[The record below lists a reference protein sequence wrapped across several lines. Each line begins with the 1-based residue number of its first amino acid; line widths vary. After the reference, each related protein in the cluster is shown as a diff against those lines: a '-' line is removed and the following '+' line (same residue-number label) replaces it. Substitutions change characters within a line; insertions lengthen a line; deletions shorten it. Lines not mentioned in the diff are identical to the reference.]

1 MVPVSGTLTHTVPQ
15 EVNKLGPHHVNL
27 TQPDVMVFVVL
38 LRTACGI
45 SIVDGPTYRCLQEFR
60 FVIRVCCSRLLSL
73 AHTADCLCLNPL
85 SPTHLSLVPYILS
98 CSLCLLRMLTAD
110 SPGVDSLDQIRR
122 TCQVRDAAARAP
134 PPLLCRATIPGAS
147 DGDHKVKKAQ
157 KNNETVGQEN

>member
-60 FVIRVCCSRLLSL
+60 FVVQVCCSCLLSL
-73 AHTADCLCLNPL
+73 AHNADCLCLNPL

-98 CSLCLLRMLTAD
+98 CSLCLAHCWLAGGGQSWSDSTNMSSTWRSGTSATA
-110 SPGVDSLDQIRR
+110 SAMSCNNTRSIRR
-122 TCQVRDAAARAP
+122 RPQSEKGP
-134 PPLLCRATIPGAS
+134 E
-147 DGDHKVKKAQ
+147 K
-157 KNNETVGQEN
+157 